1 MSNFYEKEARMQK
14 EGSVTFGALRRFNG
28 IMAGLHFV
36 QGLLM
41 LFLSS
46 YGNKWPI
53 TTTHLELET
62 ATQSLQPITQ
72 TWVSVEFAYLVA
84 LFLFMSAVAHLLI
97 STLLFKRYVHNLK
110 RHMNPYRWYEYA
122 LSASVMI
129 VVIAELMGIYDLGTL
144 VALFALT
151 AVMNLMGL
159 MMELH
164 NQTTAKTDWTA
175 YIIGCIAGVVPWIVI
190 AIYFGGSIIAAK
202 GGMPNFVIGIFVSL
216 AVFFNLFAVNMLLQY
231 KKVGKWKDYLYGERI
246 YILLSLVAKSALA
259 WQVFFGTLRPV

>member
-1 MSNFYEKEARMQK
+1 MQEARK
-14 EGSVTFGALRRFNG
+14 GTFSSLRRFNG
-28 IMAGLHFV
+28 IMAALHFA

-53 TTTHLELET
+53 TTTHLAFEPT
-62 ATQSLQPITQ
+62 TQSLQPVTQ
-72 TWVSVEFAYLVA
+72 TWVQVEFAYMVA

-97 STLLFKRYVHNLK
+97 STLLYKRYTHFLGK
-110 RHMNPYRWYEYA
+110 HMNPYRWYEYA

-129 VVIAELMGIYDLGTL
+129 VIIAELMGIYDLGTL
-144 VALFALT
+144 LALFTLT

-164 NQTTAKTDWTA
+164 NQTTPKTDWTA

-190 AIYFGGSIIAAK
+190 AIYFGGSLVAAE
-202 GGMPNFVIGIFVSL
+202 GGVPNFVIGIFVSL

-231 KKVGKWKDYLYGERI
+231 KKVGKWKDYLYGERV

-259 WQVFFGTLRPV
+259 WQVFSGTLRPV